1 MPKKVKAARLVLGG
15 APESWHTVVGLPG
28 HFHPTLPTPLD
39 QPGLPTLEQ
48 VAGVPRRPQGHRRAR
63 RRRLAAAA

>member
-28 HFHPTLPTPLD
+28 HFHPIPTPLD

-48 VAGVPRRPQGHRRAR
+48 VEAF
-63 RRRLAAAA
+63 LAAHAPPSGAPPATGSSSA